1 MTTPDRTS
9 DQNDETRPGVGA
21 DRGTPGDKHMREN
34 SQEKLNEKLDEA
46 LEETFPTSDPV
57 SVKITK

>member
-1 MTTPDRTS
+1 MSKPDRPT
-9 DQNDETRPGVGA
+9 DQDDTTRPGFGA
-21 DRGTPGDKHMREN
+21 DRGTPSDKHMREN
-34 SQEKLNEKLDEA
+34 SQESLNEKLDEA